1 MISSTENAWRNSS
14 DYACRVNPN
23 LVTKPI
29 AKVMF
34 MAWDIS
40 RISKNLAGQFVYNE
54 NKRSISL
61 ADLVFTNIYS
71 DTQRVYTSGSVDYII
86 NYTLSNSNIS
96 TKDYKEQVTNLKY
109 QLGSKLGAFT
119 DQTKMK
125 LVLDSRTPFN
135 KGNVFL
141 PKENYPNIFKYKFPV
156 DVINYS
162 GVIVEKQSYGFVVR
176 GYDKADPVSKYKKQ
190 YHAQMMLQQMLAEF
204 QMHL

>member
-1 MISSTENAWRNSS
+1 M
-14 DYACRVNPN
+14 
-23 LVTKPI
+23 
-29 AKVMF
+29 
-34 MAWDIS
+34 
-40 RISKNLAGQFVYNE
+40 
-54 NKRSISL
+54 
-61 ADLVFTNIYS
+61 
-71 DTQRVYTSGSVDYII
+71 
-86 NYTLSNSNIS
+86 SNSNIS

-141 PKENYPNIFKYKFPV
+141 PKENYPNIFKYKIV

-176 GYDKADPVSKYKKQ
+176 GYDKADPVIPNTKAIP
-190 YHAQMMLQQMLAEF
+190 AQMMLQ
-204 QMHL
+204 